1 MYSWKVQ
8 VGFMNLSE
16 NNYHFK

>member
-1 MYSWKVQ
+1 MIS
-8 VGFMNLSE
+8 SE